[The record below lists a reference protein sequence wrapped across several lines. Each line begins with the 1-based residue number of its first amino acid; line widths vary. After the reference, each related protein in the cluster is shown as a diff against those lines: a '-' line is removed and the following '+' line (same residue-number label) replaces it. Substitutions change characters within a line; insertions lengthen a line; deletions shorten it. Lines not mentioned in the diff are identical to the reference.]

1 MGGSIQREMS
11 GKVTH
16 LVANRCI
23 GDKYQYAVTFR
34 VPVVSVNWIH
44 RAWEERDNPKCL
56 NSNDPTV
63 VQQYKLKPF
72 HGARICLYGFPEN
85 EKKDMEA
92 VLVENSGTLV
102 DIDDSSC
109 THVVRLSGETKLCCC
124 LFLFLS
130 RLLTRAPLLT
140 QILSKFIATLSE
152 PSGSGY
158 LCKRRA
164 VQMRQSTF

>member
-34 VPVVSVNWIH
+34 VPVVSVDWIH
-44 RAWEERDNPKCL
+44 GAWEQRDNPKCL
-56 NSNDPTV
+56 NSTDSAV
-63 VQQYKLKPF
+63 VQQFKLKPF
-72 HGARICLYGFPEN
+72 HGARICLYGFPDN

-109 THVVRLSGETKLCCC
+109 THVVRFGIQMTIV
-124 LFLFLS
+124 
-130 RLLTRAPLLT
+130 LLLNYFP
-140 QILSKFIATLSE
+140 
-152 PSGSGY
+152 G
-158 LCKRRA
+158 C
-164 VQMRQSTF
+164 